1 MKPYNM
7 KSIIYQIL
15 LFLIS
20 SSVFGQTIP
29 DIKLK
34 DYRPRSIYNVPVSD
48 IKKARYPVI
57 DMHSHNYAMNDKE
70 IAEWVKTMDEA
81 GIEKTIIL
89 SMATGHE
96 FDSIYVMYSKYG
108 NRFDVWCGFD
118 YTGYD
123 RPCYGPDA
131 VKELERCYKVG
142 AKGVGEL
149 GDKGIGEIYS
159 KPQPG
164 NGLHIDDERM
174 KPLFAKCA
182 ELNMPVNIHIAE
194 PIWMY
199 EETDSTNDGLM
210 NALEWKID
218 KSQKGLLGFD
228 ALIQTL
234 ENAVK
239 NNPKTTFIAC
249 HYANCNHD
257 LEKLGKLLDKYPNL
271 YTDNSARY
279 CEASVVP
286 KYTASFYEKYQ
297 DRILYGTDNGMSK
310 EMYEITFRILESI
323 DEHFYYI
330 DFFNYHWACNG
341 IGLSA
346 KILKKIYYSNA
357 KKILSVKK

>member
-1 MKPYNM
+1 MKRIVYL
-7 KSIIYQIL
+7 IVV
-15 LFLIS
+15 LFNIASLS
-20 SSVFGQTIP
+20 AQTAS

-34 DYRPRSIYNVPVSD
+34 DYRPKSIYKVPISD
-48 IKKARYPVI
+48 IKTAKYPVI
-57 DMHSHNYAMNDKE
+57 DMHSHNYAMNDGE
-70 IAEWVKTMDEA
+70 IAEWVKTMDES

-89 SMATGHE
+89 TMATGHE
-96 FDSIYVMYSKYG
+96 FDSIYAMYSKYG

-123 RPCYGPDA
+123 QAGFGPDA
-131 VKELERCYKVG
+131 VKELERCYKMG

-149 GDKGIGEIYS
+149 GDKGLGEIYS

-164 NGLHIDDERM
+164 YGLHIDDERM
-174 KPLFAKCA
+174 KPLFEKCA
-182 ELNMPVNIHIAE
+182 ELHMPVNIHVAE

-199 EETDSTNDGLM
+199 EQPDSTNDGLM
-210 NALEWKID
+210 NALDWKID
-218 KSQKGLLGFD
+218 QTKEGLLGFD

-257 LEKLGKLLDKYPNL
+257 LEIIGRLLDRYPNL
-271 YTDNSARY
+271 YIDISARY
-279 CEASVVP
+279 NECSVVP
-286 KYTASFYEKYQ
+286 RYTGAFFETYQ
-297 DRILYGTDNGMSK
+297 NRILYGTDNGMSK
-310 EMYEITFRILESI
+310 DMYDITFRILETL

-341 IGLSA
+341 LGIPD
-346 KILKKIYYSNA
+346 KILKKIYYTNA
-357 KKILSVKK
+357 QNLLRTHK